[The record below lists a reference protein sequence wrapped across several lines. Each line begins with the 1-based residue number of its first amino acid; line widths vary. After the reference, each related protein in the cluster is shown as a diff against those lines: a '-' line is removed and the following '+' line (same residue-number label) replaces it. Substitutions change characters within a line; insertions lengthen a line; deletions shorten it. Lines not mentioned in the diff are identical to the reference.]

1 MEDPF
6 ARNVIDSIGVTYF
19 KRHNFSKEYEEMYSW
34 VEDEGLRILFSTF
47 HHDIIH
53 YFSIM
58 NNRLP
63 VRGNDHYCAE
73 ESRNLSDAI
82 ETSLDLYY
90 KLKDTEY
97 SFDIDEYN
105 MKLMK
110 VCRGFLSTSG
120 GSTLPNDMEKITL
133 YQKIPIFISLNKVN
147 VKKGVDSSSYQLKFI
162 NEGSYAFVY
171 RYHDAYYDKD
181 FALKRLKKSDD
192 SNSVRFKRE
201 FEKMKE
207 LSSPHIAEV
216 YCYNDD
222 MKEYTM
228 EFLECTLEKYMME
241 NNSILSMDSR
251 LDICF
256 QILDAFEYLHSKD
269 MFHRDISPRNIMIK
283 KYDNDKIVIK
293 ITDFGFVKIKDSQL
307 TTDTDVKGSY
317 NDPSLHQDGFKNYSK
332 EHEMYAITRVICFV
346 LTGKDNFKNI
356 GDSQIKDFA
365 YKGMCADKTKRFSNI
380 EDMRQALVKFTK
392 LS

>member
-1 MEDPF
+1 MEYSS
-6 ARNVIDSIGVTYF
+6 ARNVIDSTYSTYF
-19 KRHNFSKEYEEMYSW
+19 ERHKFSKEYEEMYSSI
-34 VEDEGLRILFSTF
+34 EDEALRILFSTF
-47 HHDIIH
+47 HHDMIY
-53 YFSIM
+53 YFSRM
-58 NNRLP
+58 NTRLP
-63 VRGNDHYCAE
+63 VRGSDHFWAE
-73 ESRNLSDAI
+73 DSRNLLDAI
-82 ETSLDLYY
+82 EISLDLYY
-90 KLKDTEY
+90 NLKDTEY
-97 SFDIDEYN
+97 SFDIEEYN
-105 MKLMK
+105 MEIMEL
-110 VCRGFLSTSG
+110 CRSFLSTSG

-133 YQKIPIFISLNKVN
+133 YQKIPIFISSNKVN
-147 VKKGVDSSSYQLKFI
+147 VKKGADSNSYQFKFI
-162 NEGSYAFVY
+162 NEGSYACVY
-171 RYHDAYYDKD
+171 RYHDSYYDRD
-181 FALKRLKKSDD
+181 FAVKRLKKSDD
-192 SNSVRFKRE
+192 SEIVRFKRE

-222 MKEYTM
+222 AKEYTM
-228 EFLECTLEKYMME
+228 EFLDCTLEKYIQE
-241 NNSILSMDSR
+241 NNSSLSMDTR

-283 KYDNDKIVIK
+283 KYDNDKIVVK

-356 GDSQIKDFA
+356 GNSQIKDFA
-365 YKGMCADKTKRFSNI
+365 DKGMCADKTKRFSNI
-380 EDMRQALVKFTK
+380 EDMREVLVKHTK